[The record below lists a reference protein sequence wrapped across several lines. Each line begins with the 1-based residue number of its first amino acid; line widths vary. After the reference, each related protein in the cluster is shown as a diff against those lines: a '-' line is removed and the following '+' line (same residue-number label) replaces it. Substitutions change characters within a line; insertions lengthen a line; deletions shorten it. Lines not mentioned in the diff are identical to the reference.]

1 MVDHLNRAGQH
12 RQGNSVM
19 SGNTRNNQ
27 YNEKFNTALQWMWG
41 DGFLSPSGPEEVASM
56 LEGVD
61 LGGVQSLPLGVASG
75 LLAYC

>member
-1 MVDHLNRAGQH
+1 
-12 RQGNSVM
+12 M
-19 SGNTRNNQ
+19 SGNTRNSQ

-61 LGGVQSLPLGVASG
+61 LGGVQFLTL
-75 LLAYC
+75 